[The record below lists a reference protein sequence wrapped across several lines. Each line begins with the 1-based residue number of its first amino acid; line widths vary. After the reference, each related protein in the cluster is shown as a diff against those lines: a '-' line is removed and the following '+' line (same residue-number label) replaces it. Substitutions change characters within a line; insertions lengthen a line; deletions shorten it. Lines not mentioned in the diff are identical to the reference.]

1 MTKRLTDEEIG
12 ELNRHLLE
20 EDAGPWHAFRESNGD
35 YGIRDVNGLEIA
47 RIYGMETDANHLSC
61 SDLIIS
67 MRNALPSLLDEVLEF
82 RARKAQEERVSECS
96 VCGYM
101 DGNGGYYRRPNCKEC
116 GGMP

>member
-1 MTKRLTDEEIG
+1 MTKRLTDEEIADIRRRERPG
-12 ELNRHLLE
+12 CVELFPSELE
-20 EDAGPWHAFRESNGD
+20 
-35 YGIRDVNGLEIA
+35 
-47 RIYGMETDANHLSC
+47 
-61 SDLIIS
+61 
-67 MRNALPSLLDEVLEF
+67 SLLDEVLEF